1 MKLNRIF
8 SSDFETNNH
17 EDDCRVWAWA
27 SCDINNT
34 DNIYYGNDLESFMRF
49 IKKGNQTHYFHNLK
63 FDIQFILYYLF
74 HHGFTYSE
82 EYKDDIFKTLISNN
96 GLFYSLDITYHV
108 FDDGNRWHTKFYDS
122 LKKLP
127 MSVSSI
133 AKAFNLE
140 EQKEVIDYNLVREK
154 GHELTKEEKSYIKND
169 VVIIAKALKIQHENN
184 LKKMTIGS
192 DALSDFKKIIS
203 TKKYE
208 YLFPSLSKEL
218 YEDLKPS
225 YKGGFTYVNKI
236 HKKKYRKNILVYD
249 VNSLYPS
256 VMRYEKLPYDTPRF
270 FEGKYEF
277 DENYPLYIQK
287 IFVNFKIKKNHIPT
301 IQLKHNFLFSQTEYL
316 ETSKNEVVTLHLTN
330 IELPLFLEHYEILS
344 IEYVCGY
351 KFKAKTGFFD
361 KYIDKWTNIKIE
373 SKKQGNF
380 ALYTIAKL
388 MLNSL
393 YGKFGSSIITTQKI
407 PYLSEDDIVCYKK
420 GEETEKD
427 SLYLPM
433 AIFITSYARYKT
445 ISSAQKVYKNFCYAD
460 TDSIHLT
467 NISKEEVEKLIEV
480 DDYKLG
486 AWKLESEADI
496 GYFIRAKTYI
506 EKSKNELNIKCAGM
520 PDNLKQYVTL
530 ENFNEGLKLEGKLLP
545 KRVKGGVVLE
555 ATEFTMK

>member
-1 MKLNRIF
+1 M
-8 SSDFETNNH
+8 
-17 EDDCRVWAWA
+17 
-27 SCDINNT
+27 
-34 DNIYYGNDLESFMRF
+34 
-49 IKKGNQTHYFHNLK
+49 
-63 FDIQFILYYLF
+63 F

-82 EYKDDIFKTLISNN
+82 EYKDNTFKTLISNN

-108 FDDGNRWHTKFYDS
+108 FDNGNRWHTKFYDS

-208 YLFPSLSKEL
+208 YFFPSLSKEL

-316 ETSKNEVVTLHLTN
+316 ESSKNEVVTLHLTN
-330 IELPLFLEHYEILS
+330 IELPLFLDHYEILS

-407 PYLSEDDIVCYKK
+407 PYLSEDDIVCYQK

-433 AIFITSYARYKT
+433 AIFITSYARFKT